1 MTVGSL
7 FSGVGGLD
15 LGLAR
20 AGWRHAWF
28 CEADAWRRSI
38 LSQHWPGVPIHE
50 DVHDV
55 GYAPVDDG
63 RPGRDARPP
72 RARLDLICGGF
83 PCQDVSVAGRRKGL
97 AGDRSGLWH
106 QFARVVDAFRPR
118 AVLVEN
124 VPGLLSSN
132 GGRDM
137 GVILDA
143 LAGLG
148 YGLAWRVLDAQHFG
162 VPQRRRRVFLL
173 ALPDGHPGAIR
184 AGEILAISDGGSGD
198 TAAGPGAGAGDP
210 PGPTRSPN
218 GGRVARGTPLVAGTI
233 RASPGG
239 VDDNY
244 ARLRHIVAHTLTR
257 TCSAAGGHAP
267 DEANYVPG
275 PIGVRRLT
283 PRECERLMGW
293 PDDWTAPGPDTRRY
307 AACGDGVAA
316 PVAQWIGERL
326 ARHLQEGAAC

>member
-63 RPGRDARPP
+63 RAGRDARPP

-137 GVILDA
+137 GVVLDA
-143 LAGLG
+143 LAGIG
-148 YGLAWRVLDAQHFG
+148 YGVAWRVLDAQHFG

-184 AGEILAISDGGSGD
+184 AAEILAISDGGSGD

-218 GGRVARGTPLVAGTI
+218 GGGSGRRVAHPLTNTGA
-233 RASPGG
+233 
-239 VDDNY
+239 
-244 ARLRHIVAHTLTR
+244 
-257 TCSAAGGHAP
+257 AAGGHAP
-267 DEANYVPG
+267 DTATYLPSRA
-275 PIGVRRLT
+275 GVRRLT

-293 PDDWTAPGPDTRRY
+293 PDDWTTPGPDTRRY